1 MVPVLFFF
9 AFLRFYTASL
19 LGAFDGWRGFSRPGL
34 VAGCEGFANCGVLSG
49 SAACVR
55 SCGLPVRLSGNL
67 LLVPRRDRLLSRW
80 VLWVF
85 VVGPYERPP
94 KMERPE
100 LLDDSSEL
108 ESSLGRTRS

>member
-1 MVPVLFFF
+1 
-9 AFLRFYTASL
+9 
-19 LGAFDGWRGFSRPGL
+19 
-34 VAGCEGFANCGVLSG
+34 
-49 SAACVR
+49 
-55 SCGLPVRLSGNL
+55 LSGNL

-85 VVGPYERPP
+85 VVGPYEWPP

>member
-1 MVPVLFFF
+1 MPFSSITPCPFSEPLTGGVASFVPGS
-9 AFLRFYTASL
+9 SL
-19 LGAFDGWRGFSRPGL
+19 
-34 VAGCEGFANCGVLSG
+34 GCEGFANCGVLSG
-49 SAACVR
+49 SVACAR

-67 LLVPRRDRLLSRW
+67 LRVPRRDRLLSRRA
-80 VLWVF
+80 LWVF

-108 ESSLGRTRS
+108 ESSLGRTRP

>member
-1 MVPVLFFF
+1 MGGAASPVPG
-9 AFLRFYTASL
+9 S
-19 LGAFDGWRGFSRPGL
+19 SP
-34 VAGCEGFANCGVLSG
+34 GCEGFATCGVLSG
-49 SAACVR
+49 SAACAR

-67 LLVPRRDRLLSRW
+67 LLVPRRGQLLSRCA
-80 VLWVF
+80 LWVF

-94 KMERPE
+94 KIERPE

>member
-1 MVPVLFFF
+1 LP
-9 AFLRFYTASL
+9 
-19 LGAFDGWRGFSRPGL
+19 
-34 VAGCEGFANCGVLSG
+34 GCEGFANCGVLSG
-49 SAACVR
+49 SAACAW
-55 SCGLPVRLSGNL
+55 SCGLPVWLSGNL
-67 LLVPRRDRLLSRW
+67 LLVPRRGRLLSRW
-80 VLWVF
+80 ALWVF